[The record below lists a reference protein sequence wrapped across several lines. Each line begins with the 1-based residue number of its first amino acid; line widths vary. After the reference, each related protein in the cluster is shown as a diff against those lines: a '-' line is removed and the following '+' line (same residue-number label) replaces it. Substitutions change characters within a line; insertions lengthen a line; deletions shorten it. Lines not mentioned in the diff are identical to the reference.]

1 MTALTA
7 TAAITLSSGCSRS
20 TFIQNPYQ
28 AIQRSTPEQI
38 AQAHP
43 PKALQADLE
52 AIVALHERTNPN
64 PYLRVSRHSI
74 LELADKLKASIDR
87 PMTRRQFLPL
97 VMELQA
103 GYRSDHYIQVVPKE
117 DLEAA
122 LASGERLSRLRVAIS
137 SDRTSLRL
145 CPASATSAM
154 EPDRNPKVASTT
166 TKTLLSTT
174 PTAKA
179 RP

>member
-64 PYLRVSRHSI
+64 RRLHSTLGYLS
-74 LELADKLKASIDR
+74 
-87 PMTRRQFLPL
+87 PMQYKQRW
-97 VMELQA
+97 
-103 GYRSDHYIQVVPKE
+103 H
-117 DLEAA
+117 EAQRKKGA
-122 LASGERLSRLRVAIS
+122 
-137 SDRTSLRL
+137 
-145 CPASATSAM
+145 
-154 EPDRNPKVASTT
+154 
-166 TKTLLSTT
+166 
-174 PTAKA
+174 
-179 RP
+179 